1 MSTASANIPETILTN
16 GVDVAALGRTVDAIT
31 SDPGLAAFRFRA
43 ENTWL
48 DGGHNRSRIG
58 GFYGCRAEDASRA
71 DPFVLDADEPPV
83 LLGEDRG
90 ANPVEYVLHALA
102 ACMTTSMVYHAA
114 ARGITIEAV
123 GSRLEG
129 DLDLQGFLGLS
140 DEVRKGYQGIRA
152 VFRVRSGA
160 DAETLRALVEY
171 SPVYEMVSGS
181 VPVTVEIRKI

>member
-1 MSTASANIPETILTN
+1 MLFC
-16 GVDVAALGRTVDAIT
+16 
-31 SDPGLAAFRFRA
+31 AFFRA
-43 ENTWL
+43 ETNGSERTAPSSCRL
-48 DGGHNRSRIG
+48 LIVSDRIATVVLSQRSRSITNEITI
-58 GFYGCRAEDASRA
+58 RQ
-71 DPFVLDADEPPV
+71 DADEPPV

>member
-1 MSTASANIPETILTN
+1 M
-16 GVDVAALGRTVDAIT
+16 
-31 SDPGLAAFRFRA
+31 
-43 ENTWL
+43 
-48 DGGHNRSRIG
+48 
-58 GFYGCRAEDASRA
+58 
-71 DPFVLDADEPPV
+71 

-123 GSRLEG
+123 DSRLEG
-129 DLDLQGFLGLS
+129 ELDLQGFLGLS

-152 VFRVRSGA
+152 VFRVRSDA
-160 DAETLRALVEY
+160 DAETLRALVAY

-181 VPVTVEIRKI
+181 VPVTVEVRKA